1 MHRNLQRRFAGAA
14 ALSLAFTIVL
24 APASVGADTDLY
36 RVEVIIF
43 TQEGDDPDSPERW
56 PVRPDPVAFQ
66 EYAELREDASPGETA
81 FRHLD
86 GADLELRATARRL
99 DDASGYQV
107 LEHLAWVQPG
117 VERER
122 AAAVAIPPGQSPAP
136 DPAEDNG
143 APELAAAM
151 DEELDDS
158 LELAPRPP
166 EGLSGGIRVA
176 RERFLHVQ
184 TDLRWL
190 EAGDDQPEPRAALA
204 SVALEDPEPVVVMQE
219 RRRMRS
225 DELHYL
231 DHPRLGLL
239 IRVKPVED

>member
-1 MHRNLQRRFAGAA
+1 MHRNVQRRYAGFVALGV
-14 ALSLAFTIVL
+14 ALSVLL
-24 APASVGADTDLY
+24 APSTVGADTDLY

-66 EYAELREDASPGETA
+66 EYAELREDATPGETV

-86 GADLELRATARRL
+86 GADLELRAAARRL

-117 VERER
+117 LERGG
-122 AAAVAIPPGQSPAP
+122 AAAVAIPPGQSPTP
-136 DPAEDNG
+136 DPTAEND
-143 APELAAAM
+143 APELAEVM
-151 DEELDDS
+151 DDELADT

-190 EAGDDQPEPRAALA
+190 EAGTDRPEPQAVLA
-204 SVALEDPEPVVVMQE
+204 SAALEDPEPVVVMQE

-225 DELHYL
+225 DEVHYL
-231 DHPRLGLL
+231 DHPRLGVL
-239 IRVKPVED
+239 IRVKPVEE